1 MEAQQPVDASSSS
14 RRSLVV
20 TTVLLALAFTFSYM
34 DRQVLS
40 LLLEPVRHKF
50 SLTDTEIGMLQ
61 GLSFG
66 AFYACSGL
74 VLGALVDR
82 YHRVGIAAACV
93 AAWGLATAACGVSG
107 NFVQLFL
114 SRTGTAI
121 GEAGCSPASYS
132 ILSDLTSGR
141 KLLRATAVYHT
152 GPYIGGGM
160 ALVLGSAALSY
171 FTRAGGMT
179 LPVIGHIDAW
189 QAVFIILGLPGILL
203 AAAILLTLREPTRR
217 EHGSDVDVST
227 RATLKFLF
235 SSSQLM
241 RYYAGFVFVT
251 AGLYVLL
258 AWFPSVMIREGLGS
272 AAEIGHPLGTIF
284 LVIGLAGCLASQ
296 VLLRRLDNRDLLH
309 PLLKRLSI
317 VVALQIPVT
326 AAFLMADT
334 AALAYWLYGC
344 EVVTFSAVTTFMVA
358 PIQLTVPNRM
368 RGRATG
374 LFMTFNYLLG
384 ASLGPALV
392 GVLSDRL
399 RGSHSLLIAFVV
411 VLCVSSACSALL
423 FYASS
428 RRCADVRNGDHLRAN
443 AAARNT

>member
-1 MEAQQPVDASSSS
+1 MEAQQHLNASLPNT
-14 RRSLVV
+14 RRVVV

-34 DRQVLS
+34 DRQILS

-82 YHRVGIAAACV
+82 YHRVRIAAACV

-114 SRTGTAI
+114 ARTGTAI

-132 ILSDLTSGR
+132 ILSDMTSGR
-141 KLLRATAVYHT
+141 RLLRATAVYHT
-152 GPYIGGGM
+152 GPYIGGGV
-160 ALVLGSAALSY
+160 ALILGSAALSY
-171 FTRAGGMT
+171 FTHAGGMT
-179 LPVIGHIDAW
+179 LPVVGHVDAW
-189 QAVFIILGLPGILL
+189 QAVFIALGLPGVLL
-203 AAAILLTLREPTRR
+203 AAAILALREPTRR
-217 EHGSDVDVST
+217 EQGDDVDVST

-241 RYYAGFVFVT
+241 LYYAGFVFVT
-251 AGLYVLL
+251 ASLYVLL

-272 AAEIGHPLGTIF
+272 AAKIGRPLGAIF
-284 LVIGLAGCLASQ
+284 LIVGLAGCIASQ

-309 PLLKRLSI
+309 PLLRRLSI
-317 VVALQIPVT
+317 VLALQIPIT
-326 AAFLMADT
+326 AALLTADT
-334 AALAYWLYGC
+334 ATLAYLLYGC

-368 RGRATG
+368 RGRAAG

-392 GVLSDRL
+392 GVVSDRL
-399 RGSHSLLIAFVV
+399 GGSRGLLLAFVI
-411 VLCVSSACSALL
+411 VLCVTSACSALL

-428 RRCADVRNGDHLRAN
+428 RRCADVRNRDSFQVN

>member
-1 MEAQQPVDASSSS
+1 MEAQQHVDASSPNI
-14 RRSLVV
+14 RRVVV
-20 TTVLLALAFTFSYM
+20 TTVLLALAFTLSYM
-34 DRQVLS
+34 DRQILS
-40 LLLEPVRHKF
+40 LLLEPVRHRF
-50 SLTDTEIGMLQ
+50 SLTDTEMGMLQ

-82 YHRVGIAAACV
+82 YHRVRIAAACV
-93 AAWGLATAACGVSG
+93 AAWGLATAACGLSG
-107 NFVQLFL
+107 NFIQLFL

-132 ILSDLTSGR
+132 ILSDMTSGR
-141 KLLRATAVYHT
+141 RLLRATAVYHT

-160 ALVLGSAALSY
+160 ALILGSAALSY

-179 LPVIGHIDAW
+179 LPVIGHVDAW
-189 QAVFIILGLPGILL
+189 QAVFIVLGLPGILL
-203 AAAILLTLREPTRR
+203 AAAILALREPMRR
-217 EHGSDVDVST
+217 EHGGDVDVST
-227 RATLKFLF
+227 KATLKFLF
-235 SSSQLM
+235 SSTQLM
-241 RYYAGFVFVT
+241 LYYAGFVFVT

-284 LVIGLAGCLASQ
+284 LIVGLAGCISSQ
-296 VLLRRLDNRDLLH
+296 VLLRRLDNRDLLD
-309 PLLKRLSI
+309 PLLRRLSM
-317 VVALQIPVT
+317 VLALQIPFT
-326 AAFLMADT
+326 AAFLLADT
-334 AALAYWLYGC
+334 ATLAYWLYGC
-344 EVVTFSAVTTFMVA
+344 QVVTFSAITTFMVA

-374 LFMTFNYLLG
+374 LFLTFNYLIG

-399 RGSHSLLIAFVV
+399 RGSHGLLVAFVI
-411 VLCVSSACSALL
+411 VLCISSTCSALL

-428 RRCADVRNGDHLRAN
+428 KRCADVRSRDPLRAN